1 MAEIPFDVTFSLKEI
16 AKLQKQILDE
26 MKLLNKQITNTNKQL
41 SKQLADA
48 LKNGMKLKGL
58 K

>member
-1 MAEIPFDVTFSLKEI
+1 MAEIPFDVAFNLKEI
-16 AKLQKQILDE
+16 AKLQKQILAE
-26 MKLLNKQITNTNKQL
+26 LKLMNKQNTARDKQITKPLTE
-41 SKQLADA
+41 A

>member
-1 MAEIPFDVTFSLKEI
+1 MAFDDATYTLKEMMN
-16 AKLQKQILDE
+16 LQKQILAE
-26 MKLLNKQITNTNKQL
+26 LKLMNKQNTARDKQITKPLTE
-41 SKQLADA
+41 A